1 MKGMEE
7 ASKKG
12 RVGEEGIYAF
22 LYQTKTLEW

>member
-1 MKGMEE
+1 MKGMKE

-22 LYQTKTLEW
+22 LYKTKTLE

>member
-1 MKGMEE
+1 MKGMKE

-22 LYQTKTLEW
+22 LYKTKTLEW